1 MLPRLK
7 CFGSRPCGAL
17 VLLRASS
24 PLSVMLEH
32 RYAVKRLRF
41 SPHQSGVLATA
52 SYDTSVILWD
62 TKITPPPEGTGVFP
76 LAGEGMGG
84 AGHGQGSP
92 RLLDRCVGHTEFVA
106 GVAFSLFE
114 PRLMATCAWDRR
126 LCLWRSL

>member
-1 MLPRLK
+1 
-7 CFGSRPCGAL
+7 
-17 VLLRASS
+17 
-24 PLSVMLEH
+24 MLEH

-62 TKITPPPEGTGVFP
+62 TKITPPPAGTG
-76 LAGEGMGG
+76 
-84 AGHGQGSP
+84 GQGSP

-106 GVAFSLFE
+106 GVTFSLFE

-126 LCLWRSL
+126 LCFWRSL